1 MPLRIAICHE
11 NIIEGDAVGHD
22 VLGMAKTLRDLGVQ
36 PILIGENILETIR
49 KSFSSREASDA
60 LDISDIDAIIY
71 HHSVYW
77 EFGFSLLERF
87 PGPIVFKY
95 HNITPSSFFENYS
108 TIHEEFCCKGR
119 EQTRNLINL
128 KPDSLWLAASEYNR
142 QELLSQKKSLP
153 SSKVVS
159 PFHCH
164 DINID
169 AINSRNG
176 RKELKRFLF
185 VGRIAPNKGHKTLIR
200 IFDAYLKRISN
211 NAYLEFVGNSDPN
224 MSKYKDEIV
233 ALAESFGVE
242 KRILWRERLT
252 DAELKQTYLNADVFL
267 CASEHEG
274 FCVPIIEAQSVGLPV
289 VAARA
294 GAVEETLGAEQLIDD
309 YPTDETD
316 FLFYAKIIGEVLEN
330 NELRS
335 NVVEQGYRN
344 VRDRFSQEVIGDLFV
359 ESLLPMLR
367 SLAL

>member
-11 NIIEGDAVGHD
+11 NIIEGDAVGYD

-87 PGPIVFKY
+87 PGLIVFKY

-224 MSKYKDEIV
+224 MSKYKDEVI

-252 DAELKQTYLNADVFL
+252 DAELKQTYLDADVFL